1 MASTSALVSRALL
14 LLTVALLL
22 LECVVWCDMVGFAK
36 HMKDGNNKIIKLGT
50 GSGTDCVV
58 EAGPNAGD
66 MIIKYKKGQPHAT
79 KGCSIDLLT
88 NPGGIQLEF
97 SVTGNLMECLT
108 DAVAKGTG
116 VKDERVGDENL
127 FPFTFSLPEEGFKK
141 LVDSGLQ
148 TGAASECN
156 KLCVEERSGK
166 CLLSTDFAVAFGRRG
181 DWMLYNVHILGE
193 PRIWY
198 CPSTKHKAESNSS
211 IIVKFDPK
219 AYSGWRVS
227 SGHHCARENGL
238 DYDKEEKYC
247 HTEKVLRKAEQ
258 WEITDEAHKDTDF
271 KYLFTLN
278 ILPLKIVPGHKSFPQ
293 AIDYSNMLDG
303 NKGPKC
309 ELSLRLSGSRF
320 KQFVGS
326 TPAGTPPT
334 DGKTGPGGSTVPVDE
349 TTTSG
354 PSSGAEASGSNMGLI
369 IGIVIAV
376 VVLLAVVGG
385 LVWFFV
391 LRGKGEEEEGMEMGM
406 TGAGGTKTKTKVGGT
421 TVGAT
426 QAKTGGMTTVGGT
439 QAKTG
444 GATTAGGATSKAAGT
459 TKGGATSKAGGATS
473 KK

>member
-1 MASTSALVSRALL
+1 SRALL

-36 HMKDGNNKIIKLGT
+36 HMKDNNNKIIKLGT
-50 GSGTDCVV
+50 GDATDCTVDP
-58 EAGPNAGD
+58 GPNAGD
-66 MIIKYKKGQPHAT
+66 MIIKYKKGHPHAT

-88 NPGGIQLEF
+88 KNEGIQLEF

-108 DAVAKGTG
+108 DAVADGIG
-116 VKDERVGDENL
+116 VKDERVGDDNL
-127 FPFTFSLPEEGFKK
+127 FPFTFSLPEDGFKK
-141 LVDSGLQ
+141 LVDKGLQ
-148 TGAASECN
+148 TGASSECHQD
-156 KLCVEERSGK
+156 CVSTAPKTGRHGK
-166 CLLSTDFAVAFGRRG
+166 CLVSTEFAAAFGRR
-181 DWMLYNVHILGE
+181 VGE

-198 CPSTKHKAESNSS
+198 CPSVEHKAKKNTAS
-211 IIVKFDPK
+211 ITINFDPK

-227 SGHHCARENGL
+227 SGYRCARENGL
-238 DYDKEEKYC
+238 DYDKEVKYC
-247 HTEKVLRKAEQ
+247 HDEKVLRKAEQ
-258 WEITDEAHKDTDF
+258 WEITDEAHKDTEF

-278 ILPLKIVPGHKSFPQ
+278 ILPLKIVPKHKSHQ
-293 AIDYSNMLDG
+293 QRIDLDNMLDG

-309 ELSLRLSGSRF
+309 EMSLRLSGSRF
-320 KQFVGS
+320 RQFGGSTPETKPTDGQTGPVGS
-326 TPAGTPPT
+326 TDPA
-334 DGKTGPGGSTVPVDE
+334 VE
-349 TTTSG
+349 TTTAG
-354 PSSGAEASGSNMGLI
+354 PSSGTEASGSNMGLI
-369 IGIVIAV
+369 IGIAIAV

>member
-1 MASTSALVSRALL
+1 
-14 LLTVALLL
+14 
-22 LECVVWCDMVGFAK
+22 
-36 HMKDGNNKIIKLGT
+36 
-50 GSGTDCVV
+50 
-58 EAGPNAGD
+58 
-66 MIIKYKKGQPHAT
+66 
-79 KGCSIDLLT
+79 
-88 NPGGIQLEF
+88 
-97 SVTGNLMECLT
+97 MECLT

-247 HTEKVLRKAEQ
+247 HTEK
-258 WEITDEAHKDTDF
+258 
-271 KYLFTLN
+271 
-278 ILPLKIVPGHKSFPQ
+278 
-293 AIDYSNMLDG
+293 
-303 NKGPKC
+303 
-309 ELSLRLSGSRF
+309 SGSRF
-320 KQFVGS
+320 KQFGGS
-326 TPAGTPPT
+326 TPPGSKPT
-334 DGKTGPGGSTVPVDE
+334 DGQTGPGGSSDPVVE

-354 PSSGAEASGSNMGLI
+354 PSGGAEASGSNMGLI
-369 IGIVIAV
+369 IGIAIAV

-473 KK
+473 K